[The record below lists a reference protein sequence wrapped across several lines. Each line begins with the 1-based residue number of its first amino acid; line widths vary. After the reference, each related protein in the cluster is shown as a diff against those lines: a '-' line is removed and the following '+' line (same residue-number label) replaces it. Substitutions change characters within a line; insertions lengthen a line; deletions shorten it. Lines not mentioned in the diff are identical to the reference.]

1 MPLWQNNIKSL
12 KMKSTKSIFAI
23 VFTAIVIL
31 TACSHKSTPTA
42 AVAPQQQA
50 PVQFNMMAAA
60 SPSVIEGE
68 KVYNA
73 KCGKCH
79 DLKKPSEYNAKEWTS
94 IMRSMAPKAKL
105 NEEERS
111 NVMAYVENGAKAK

>member
-1 MPLWQNNIKSL
+1 
-12 KMKSTKSIFAI
+12 MKSSKSIFAI

-42 AVAPQQQA
+42 AVAPQQT
-50 PVQFNMMAAA
+50 PVQFNMMSAA
-60 SPSVIEGE
+60 SPSVVEGE
-68 KVYNA
+68 KVYTA

-94 IMRSMAPKAKL
+94 IMRSMAVKAKL
-105 NEEERS
+105 STDEKS
-111 NVMAYVENGAKAK
+111 NVLAYVMNGSKFGK

>member
-1 MPLWQNNIKSL
+1 
-12 KMKSTKSIFAI
+12 MKHTKSIFALAFSAMI
-23 VFTAIVIL
+23 IF
-31 TACSHKSTPTA
+31 TACSHKSTPTTA
-42 AVAPQQQA
+42 AAPQQA
-50 PVQFNMMAAA
+50 PVQFNMMTAA
-60 SPSVIEGE
+60 SPSVVEGE

-105 NEEERS
+105 SEEERS

>member
-1 MPLWQNNIKSL
+1 
-12 KMKSTKSIFAI
+12 MKSSKSIFAI
-23 VFTAIVIL
+23 AFTTIVIL

-42 AVAPQQQA
+42 AAAPKAKEA
-50 PVQFNMMAAA
+50 PAQFNMMSAA

-94 IMRSMAPKAKL
+94 IMRSMAVKAKL
-105 NEEERS
+105 NNVEKS
-111 NVMAYVENGAKAK
+111 DVMAFVANGAKVK